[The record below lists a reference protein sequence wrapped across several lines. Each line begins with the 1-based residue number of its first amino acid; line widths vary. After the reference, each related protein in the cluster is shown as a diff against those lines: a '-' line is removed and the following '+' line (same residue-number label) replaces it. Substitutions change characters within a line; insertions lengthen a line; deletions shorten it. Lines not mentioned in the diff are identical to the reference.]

1 MSEAEEDIMTRL
13 LITLTNYIDLLISMI
28 REKDEAIKKKNAVID
43 SLTEIISLQNGVI
56 SALKDDF

>member
-56 SALKDDF
+56 SALKDNF

>member
-28 REKDEAIKKKNAVID
+28 REKDEAIKKKNAVIN

-56 SALKDDF
+56 SALKDNF

>member
-28 REKDEAIKKKNAVID
+28 REKDEAIKKKNAVIE

>member
-28 REKDEAIKKKNAVID
+28 REKDEAIKKKNAVIE

-56 SALKDDF
+56 SALKDNF